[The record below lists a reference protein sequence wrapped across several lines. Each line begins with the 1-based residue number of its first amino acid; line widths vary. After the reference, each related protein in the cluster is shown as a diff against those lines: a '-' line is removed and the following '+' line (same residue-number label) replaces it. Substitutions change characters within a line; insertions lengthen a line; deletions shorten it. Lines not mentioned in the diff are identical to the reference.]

1 MPVDLTRLPVLE
13 KLYLDNNKLSTL
25 PPELGAMKNLKVL
38 IVDNNMLVSV
48 PGKHGTVIC
57 VCMSILTC
65 LTYKFRSKPKTPC
78 DVDS

>member
-48 PGKHGTVIC
+48 PGKHGTVIFMY
-57 VCMSILTC
+57 VYIDL
-65 LTYKFRSKPKTPC
+65 LNIQ
-78 DVDS
+78 VL